1 MFKLNYTELTISR
14 PESLII
20 NPTKNY
26 LDGYNEFLAKGKNKN
41 TTVGRILEIIHNWN
55 PRNADIEADY
65 RDRFEIQLKKY
76 FPSNAVKPE
85 QKIGEKQ
92 GQGIIDI
99 KVDEVLIEIKSD
111 DALNARYRAV
121 GQINHYSKTHKG
133 PIILLFFDYEKICRA
148 LYRINGEYVEERTTN
163 NYSYCK
169 GKKSRGSRITT
180 YTHFTRLKQ
189 AFKLK
194 IAPLL
199 HC

>member
-1 MFKLNYTELTISR
+1 MISGIEAAKRNNIVPKRLSEMFKLNYTELTISR

-133 PIILLFFDYEKICRA
+133 PIILLLFDYEKKSA
-148 LYRINGEYVEERTTN
+148 EHYTELMENMWKNGQPIITVIAKE
-163 NYSYCK
+163 
-169 GKKSRGSRITT
+169 KKSR
-180 YTHFTRLKQ
+180 
-189 AFKLK
+189 
-194 IAPLL
+194 
-199 HC
+199 